1 MKNTSIEHQIVNSV
15 SKRISSMKIWDNI
28 LNDANFNS
36 KFSDA
41 VSESVIVNLRYRV
54 CDNLNVCESIYDFLH
69 ERR

>member
-36 KFSDA
+36 KLSDA

-54 CDNLNVCESIYDFLH
+54 CDNLNACEPIYDFLH